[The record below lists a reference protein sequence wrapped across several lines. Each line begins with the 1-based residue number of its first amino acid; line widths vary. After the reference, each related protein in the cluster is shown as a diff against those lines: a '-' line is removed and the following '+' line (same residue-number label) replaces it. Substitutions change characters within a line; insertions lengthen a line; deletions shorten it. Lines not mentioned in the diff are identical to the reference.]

1 MVTIKRPNTA
11 TRLVAVLG
19 LFIVTI
25 VLQTDKYTDP
35 LVVFYRTT
43 KQNTVIIPKDIISHH

>member
-1 MVTIKRPNTA
+1 MATIKRPNTA

-43 KQNTVIIPKDIISHH
+43 KQNTVIIPKDIVSHH